1 MAMVKYTIKTVIR
14 DRKQGAKMNYWTM
27 ELEGN
32 LKLTSALNF
41 RQILHPSGRH
51 DGEEVVSL
59 EISSIRL
66 YDVEIELEHLPA
78 ELIQV
83 YHVGGRCE
91 RRSGELKP
99 VSLIWEVNYG

>member
-32 LKLTSALNF
+32 LEVDLGVELQTD
-41 RQILHPSGRH
+41 LHPSGRE

-66 YDVEIELEHLPA
+66 YDVEIELEHLSR
-78 ELIQV
+78 V
-83 YHVGGRCE
+83 NSSHYVGGRCKW
-91 RRSGELKP
+91 RSGKFKP
-99 VSLIWEVNYG
+99 VSLIWEINYG

>member
-32 LKLTSALNF
+32 LEVDLGVELQTD
-41 RQILHPSGRH
+41 LHPSGRP

-78 ELIQV
+78 ELI
-83 YHVGGRCE
+83 
-91 RRSGELKP
+91 
-99 VSLIWEVNYG
+99 EVIMSEAVANGALENLNQFH